1 MGGAARVWSEWWG
14 MQAGGWRKDV
24 VLFDF
29 DGTLMDSAA
38 LVRESTHYALRAVL
52 GLDVE
57 DARLRPYFGR
67 LLEDQFRE
75 LVPDADAATLERL
88 LMTYRAH
95 QAARHDQAVRPCPG
109 AVETVRRLAAAGL
122 RLAVVSSKRR
132 ALLRRGLAAL
142 GLEGAF
148 HAVVDA
154 DSTTRHKPDPE
165 PVRLALSLLGDPP
178 PARAVM
184 VGDSPYD
191 MAAATAAGVTA
202 VAVRTPGF
210 TAAEL
215 RAAGAA
221 AVLADLR
228 DFVHWLQQRE
238 EAGPA

>member
-1 MGGAARVWSEWWG
+1 VEGAARVRSEWWG

-38 LVRESTHYALRAVL
+38 LVRESTHYALRVVL
-52 GLDVE
+52 GRDVE
-57 DARLRPYFGR
+57 DAHLRPYFGR

-95 QAARHDQAVRPCPG
+95 QAARHDQVVRPCPG

-132 ALLRRGLAAL
+132 GLLRRGLEVL

-165 PVRLALSLLGDPP
+165 PVRLALSLLGD
-178 PARAVM
+178 
-184 VGDSPYD
+184 SPYD
-191 MAAATAAGVTA
+191 RASATAAGVTA

-221 AVLADLR
+221 AILADLR